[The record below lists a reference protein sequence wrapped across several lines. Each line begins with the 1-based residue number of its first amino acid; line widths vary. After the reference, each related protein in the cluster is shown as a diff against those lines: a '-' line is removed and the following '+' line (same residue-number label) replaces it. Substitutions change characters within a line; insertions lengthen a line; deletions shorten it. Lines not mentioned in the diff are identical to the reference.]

1 LKILEEDQLEAVES
15 DHATTMRY
23 NIKGVTTKK

>member
-1 LKILEEDQLEAVES
+1 LEAVES

-23 NIKGVTTKK
+23 NIKGVTTKKWNR